1 MDGRFLHRR
10 RGGLQWWRVQRRR
23 RFLRGRRG
31 LRRLVMKAY
40 SKADEFFTA
49 EEKERLK
56 ATIQEVESKTIGE
69 IVVMV
74 VDRSDHYIEAEVLG
88 GVLLGSL
95 LSLILALLFFHS
107 SIWSYVPLSF
117 LLFFPCWL
125 LFKRVE
131 VLKKLF
137 IGMRRKEEAVRLR
150 AEQVFYEKGLYKTK
164 RNTGVLF
171 FLSLLERKIWVL
183 ADKGIYKKMDQETL
197 NRFASGVSRG
207 IRESRACEALSQ
219 AIQEIGVLLSR
230 HFPITSD
237 DTDELPDDV
246 MTEK

>member
-1 MDGRFLHRR
+1 
-10 RGGLQWWRVQRRR
+10 
-23 RFLRGRRG
+23 
-31 LRRLVMKAY
+31 MKVY
-40 SKADEFFTA
+40 SKADEFFSA

-125 LFKRVE
+125 LFKKAE
-131 VLKKLF
+131 ALKKLF

-150 AEQVFYEKGLYKTK
+150 AERVFFEKGLYKTK
-164 RNTGVLF
+164 KNTGVLF

-183 ADKGIYKKMDQETL
+183 ADRGIYEKMDQETL
-197 NRFASGVSRG
+197 TGLRAKFQEGFERAVLARPCPRPSR
-207 IRESRACEALSQ
+207 E
-219 AIQEIGVLLSR
+219 
-230 HFPITSD
+230 
-237 DTDELPDDV
+237 
-246 MTEK
+246 

>member
-1 MDGRFLHRR
+1 MQVH
-10 RGGLQWWRVQRRR
+10 
-23 RFLRGRRG
+23 
-31 LRRLVMKAY
+31 
-40 SKADEFFTA
+40 SKADKFFRA

-56 ATIQEVESKTIGE
+56 TTIQEVESKTIGE

-88 GVLLGSL
+88 GVVLGSL
-95 LSLILALLFFHS
+95 LSLILSLLFFHS

-117 LLFFPCWL
+117 IIFFPCWL
-125 LFKRVE
+125 LFKKVDA
-131 VLKKLF
+131 LKKHF

-150 AEQVFYEKGLYKTK
+150 AERVFFEKGLYRTK
-164 RNTGVLF
+164 KNTGVLF

-183 ADKGIYKKMDQETL
+183 ADRGIYEKMDQETL
-197 NRFASGVSRG
+197 NGHASEVSRG
-207 IRESRACEALSQ
+207 IRESRACEALSK

-230 HFPITSD
+230 HFPVTPD
-237 DTDELPDDV
+237 HTDELPDDV

>member
-1 MDGRFLHRR
+1 
-10 RGGLQWWRVQRRR
+10 
-23 RFLRGRRG
+23 
-31 LRRLVMKAY
+31 MKVY
-40 SKADEFFTA
+40 SRADEFFSP

-74 VDRSDHYIEAEVLG
+74 VDRSDHYIEAEVVG
-88 GVLLGSL
+88 GILLGSL
-95 LSLILALLFFHS
+95 LSLILSLLFFHS

-117 LLFFPCWL
+117 LFFFPCWL

-131 VLKKLF
+131 ALKRLF

-150 AEQVFYEKGLYKTK
+150 AERVFFEKGLYKIK
-164 RNTGVLF
+164 KNTGVLF

-183 ADKGIYKKMDQETL
+183 ADRGIYEKMDQETL
-197 NRFASGVSRG
+197 NRYASEVSKG
-207 IRESRACEALSQ
+207 IRESRACEVLSQ
-219 AIQEIGVLLSR
+219 AIQGIGVLLSR
-230 HFPITSD
+230 HFPITPD

-246 MTEK
+246 MSEE